1 MTRALLA
8 GFAGPAPLTAAVDA
22 VREGGGATLEAYTPF
37 PMPELTE
44 RFGHTRTNIPWWM
57 LAGGLAMATA
67 FFFMEWLSATRL
79 YAFDLGGRPDFSWPA
94 FCVAT
99 VEVSVLAA
107 GLAGFVAF
115 MLKAGLPRLN
125 HPVFDYPSF
134 LRASQD
140 QFILAVALPEATDAA
155 GQTRVALF
163 DAGAV
168 WIEEAEL

>member
-8 GFAGPAPLTAAVDA
+8 GFPGPKPLTEAVTA
-22 VREGGGATLEAYTPF
+22 VRKGGGETLEAYTPF

-57 LAGGLAMATA
+57 LGGGLTVAAL
-67 FFFMEWLSATRL
+67 FFFTEWLSATQL
-79 YAFDLGGRPDFSWPA
+79 YPFDQGGRPFFSWPA

-107 GLAGFVAF
+107 GLTGFVAVL
-115 MLKAGLPRLN
+115 LKAGLPRLN
-125 HPVFDYPSF
+125 HPVFDCPAF

-140 QFILAVALPEATDAA
+140 QFILAVALPDALEAA
-155 GQTRVALF
+155 GRTRAALF